1 MSTPH
6 TQPANWYPDP
16 SGAQF
21 LRYWDGA
28 AWTGHTRP
36 APHAVAPNPPAGHS
50 LPRALTP
57 AGSPVA
63 APMVL
68 YPQQVPAPTPI
79 GVWRG
84 PADSRPLVSNLFDAV
99 SVCIQKYAHF
109 DGRAGRPEFWY
120 AQLAV
125 PIVVFASLIMALVPV
140 VGWGMLVLLW
150 LFSLGSFVPLLAVT
164 VRRLRDAG
172 FHWAWFL
179 LAFAPFGGIAVLVM
193 CAQPSK
199 HP

>member
-6 TQPANWYPDP
+6 VHPANWYPDP
-16 SGAQF
+16 AGGQF
-21 LRYWDGA
+21 LRYWDGTV
-28 AWTGHTRP
+28 WTSHTRP
-36 APHAVAPNPPAGHS
+36 APHA
-50 LPRALTP
+50 TP
-57 AGSPVA
+57 STTAMATMHAQPD

-68 YPQQVPAPTPI
+68 YPQAPGVVAPI

-84 PADSRPLVSNLFDAV
+84 PVDSRPFVRNMIDAV
-99 SVCIQKYAHF
+99 RVCVHKYATF

-120 AQLAV
+120 AQLAFLLAV
-125 PIVVFASLIMALVPV
+125 VAAMFVIWIPLLGWIVILALWLLGLAALVP
-140 VGWGMLVLLW
+140 
-150 LFSLGSFVPLLAVT
+150 SLAVM

-172 FHWAWFL
+172 FHWAWIFL
-179 LAFAPFGGIAVLVM
+179 SLAPFGSIALLIF